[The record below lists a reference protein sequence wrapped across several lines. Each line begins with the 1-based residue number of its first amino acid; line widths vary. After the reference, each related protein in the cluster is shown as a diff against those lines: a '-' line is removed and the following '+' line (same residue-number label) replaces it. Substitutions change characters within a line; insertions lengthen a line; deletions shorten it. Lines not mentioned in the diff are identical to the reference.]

1 MSHQLHKR
9 FILLLSVVALCATAG
24 VSSGKGLGL
33 RVESGTVLPYE
44 ALEEVGNGVG
54 VHLTYDLESIQLCV
68 GGGVVFPGSQI
79 GGALVSGQVMGQ
91 WHLFRGADWS
101 QRSSLS
107 PYASLGLGLVS
118 LVNDDEPEDPA
129 GELEPIRWI
138 HHNEQFTGLLGLGV
152 TYGVEGDLY
161 LSAEA
166 RAVNH
171 THLALLLGAGAS
183 F

>member
-1 MSHQLHKR
+1 MTRQFHKR
-9 FILLLSVVALCATAG
+9 FILPQSVVAQCATAG

-68 GGGVVFPGSQI
+68 GGGVVFPGSQV
-79 GGALVSGQVMGQ
+79 GGALLSGEVMGQ
-91 WHLFRGADWS
+91 WHLFRGADWA
-101 QRSSLS
+101 QRSGLS

-118 LVNDDEPEDPA
+118 LTEDDESD
-129 GELEPIRWI
+129 EPTDGVEIVRWI
-138 HHNEQFTGLLGLGV
+138 HHDDQFTGLLGLGV

-161 LSAEA
+161 VSAEA